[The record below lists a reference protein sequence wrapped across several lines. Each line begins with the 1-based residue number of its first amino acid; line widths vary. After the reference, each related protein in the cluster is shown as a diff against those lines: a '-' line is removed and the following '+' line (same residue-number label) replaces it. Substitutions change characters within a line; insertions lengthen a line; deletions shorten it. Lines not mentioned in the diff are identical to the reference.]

1 MKSGS
6 KGFKD
11 WILEEDLPGTLYI
24 NEGGIR
30 KSLVAETPA
39 GKLKCQCGSFG
50 GIVWSHVMFNGETP
64 FSCTCQ
70 GAGKSVTMIFHLSGT
85 LEYAHLGH
93 VLSLE
98 GGQHNICFTPV
109 YNTRIEL
116 HPADGVV
123 QTLMIDLPVD
133 YYTNLLSGYS
143 ETQQRFIKR
152 IAAGDAAWLQEK
164 FMSMTMP
171 MKWIIHSVRQNQRT
185 GILKRLFLEAKTLE
199 LLMLQAEQAELRLNP
214 VDAKSRQREAL
225 YEARAILERNLD
237 HAPTIKTLA
246 RMVGLNEFAL
256 KKGFKDTFQETIYGY
271 VSKLKMQQARQ
282 MLLDGNKSINEVS
295 ALAGYKNPQHFTTAF
310 KKYFGVLPSKLKA

>member
-1 MKSGS
+1 
-6 KGFKD
+6 
-11 WILEEDLPGTLYI
+11 
-24 NEGGIR
+24 
-30 KSLVAETPA
+30 
-39 GKLKCQCGSFG
+39 
-50 GIVWSHVMFNGETP
+50 
-64 FSCTCQ
+64 
-70 GAGKSVTMIFHLSGT
+70 
-85 LEYAHLGH
+85 
-93 VLSLE
+93 
-98 GGQHNICFTPV
+98 
-109 YNTRIEL
+109 
-116 HPADGVV
+116 
-123 QTLMIDLPVD
+123 
-133 YYTNLLSGYS
+133 
-143 ETQQRFIKR
+143 
-152 IAAGDAAWLQEK
+152 
-164 FMSMTMP
+164 MSMTMP
-171 MKWIIHSVRQNQRT
+171 MKWIIHLVRQNQRT

-237 HAPTIKTLA
+237 HATTIKTLA